1 MILAT
6 NDSSTNEIDLTYG
19 QGMKSLKI
27 EMREEIK
34 YFGDIQ
40 ALMKLGF
47 QKVPLEWLKKILP
60 KNIER
65 IINVIPDLHLNQII
79 IPQ

>member
-47 QKVPLEWLKKILP
+47 
-60 KNIER
+60 
-65 IINVIPDLHLNQII
+65 
-79 IPQ
+79 